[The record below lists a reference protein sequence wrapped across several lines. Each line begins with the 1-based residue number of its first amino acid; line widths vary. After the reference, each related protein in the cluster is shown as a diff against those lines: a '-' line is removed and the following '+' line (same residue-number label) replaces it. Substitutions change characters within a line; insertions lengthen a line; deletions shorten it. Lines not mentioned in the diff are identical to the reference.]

1 MSIQA
6 TMDALPRI
14 LISKVDEKRLTAIAT
29 AASQRVPEASAALL
43 GELERAEVLP
53 ETAMPA
59 DVVRISSIIEFE
71 VDDGRR
77 LKVQLVLP
85 ENADINA
92 GRISVLTPVGAA
104 LIGLSPGQ
112 SMEWSGNDGKERLL
126 SNRTIR
132 CKTLFNSLVVTFSRC
147 RAPHRF
153 RNASWPRCVDRC
165 SITAVLNSRNS
176 PIGCCREFGPSSGQK
191 VRSSCFL
198 RLARGPWRRHS

>member
-14 LISKVDEKRLTAIAT
+14 LISKADEKRLTAIAT

-43 GELERAEVLP
+43 TELERADVLP

-59 DVVRISSIIEFE
+59 DVVRIGSIIEFE

-85 ENADINA
+85 EDADINA
-92 GRISVLTPVGAA
+92 GKISVLTPVGAA

-112 SMEWSGNDGKERLL
+112 AMEWSGNDGKECLL
-126 SNRTIR
+126 TV
-132 CKTLFNSLVVTFSRC
+132 LAVSR
-147 RAPHRF
+147 PQ
-153 RNASWPRCVDRC
+153 SD
-165 SITAVLNSRNS
+165 
-176 PIGCCREFGPSSGQK
+176 
-191 VRSSCFL
+191 
-198 RLARGPWRRHS
+198 

>member
-6 TMDALPRI
+6 TLDALPRI
-14 LISKVDEKRLTAIAT
+14 IISKAEEKRLTAIAT
-29 AASQRVPEASAALL
+29 AASQHVPEASAALL
-43 GELERAEVLP
+43 SELERAEVLP
-53 ETAMPA
+53 EKAMPA
-59 DVVRISSIIEFE
+59 DVVRIGSIISFE

-126 SNRTIR
+126 TV
-132 CKTLFNSLVVTFSRC
+132 LAVSRS
-147 RAPHRF
+147 
-153 RNASWPRCVDRC
+153 ASMPGSV
-165 SITAVLNSRNS
+165 
-176 PIGCCREFGPSSGQK
+176 F
-191 VRSSCFL
+191 
-198 RLARGPWRRHS
+198 

>member
-14 LISKVDEKRLTAIAT
+14 LISKADEKRLTAIAT

-43 GELERAEVLP
+43 TELERADVLP

-59 DVVRISSIIEFE
+59 DVIRIGSIIEFE

-92 GRISVLTPVGAA
+92 GKISVLTPVGAA

-112 SMEWSGNDGKERLL
+112 AMEWSGNDGKERLL
-126 SNRTIR
+126 TV
-132 CKTLFNSLVVTFSRC
+132 LAVSR
-147 RAPHRF
+147 PQ
-153 RNASWPRCVDRC
+153 SD
-165 SITAVLNSRNS
+165 
-176 PIGCCREFGPSSGQK
+176 
-191 VRSSCFL
+191 
-198 RLARGPWRRHS
+198 

>member
-14 LISKVDEKRLTAIAT
+14 VISNAEEKRLTAIAT
-29 AASQRVPEASAALL
+29 AASQRVPEGAAALL
-43 GELERAEVLP
+43 SELERAEVLP

-59 DVVRISSIIEFE
+59 DVVRIGSIIEFE

-112 SMEWSGNDGKERLL
+112 TMEWSGNDGKERLL
-126 SNRTIR
+126 NV
-132 CKTLFNSLVVTFSRC
+132 LAVSR
-147 RAPHRF
+147 PQ
-153 RNASWPRCVDRC
+153 SD
-165 SITAVLNSRNS
+165 
-176 PIGCCREFGPSSGQK
+176 
-191 VRSSCFL
+191 
-198 RLARGPWRRHS
+198 

>member
-53 ETAMPA
+53 ETAMFA

-71 VDDGRR
+71 VDDGRC

-126 SNRTIR
+126 TV
-132 CKTLFNSLVVTFSRC
+132 LAVSRPQC
-147 RAPHRF
+147 
-153 RNASWPRCVDRC
+153 D
-165 SITAVLNSRNS
+165 
-176 PIGCCREFGPSSGQK
+176 
-191 VRSSCFL
+191 
-198 RLARGPWRRHS
+198 

>member
-6 TMDALPRI
+6 TMDTLPRI
-14 LISKVDEKRLTAIAT
+14 VISKADEKRLTAIAT
-29 AASQRVPEASAALL
+29 ASAALL

-53 ETAMPA
+53 ETAMPT
-59 DVVRISSIIEFE
+59 DVVRIDSIIAFE

-126 SNRTIR
+126 TV
-132 CKTLFNSLVVTFSRC
+132 L
-147 RAPHRF
+147 
-153 RNASWPRCVDRC
+153 
-165 SITAVLNSRNS
+165 AV
-176 PIGCCREFGPSSGQK
+176 K
-191 VRSSCFL
+191 
-198 RLARGPWRRHS
+198 

>member
-14 LISKVDEKRLTAIAT
+14 LISKADEKRLTAIAT

-43 GELERAEVLP
+43 SELERADVLP

-59 DVVRISSIIEFE
+59 DVVRIGSIIEFE

-85 ENADINA
+85 EDADINA
-92 GRISVLTPVGAA
+92 GKISVLTPVGAA

-112 SMEWSGNDGKERLL
+112 AMEWSGNDGKERLL
-126 SNRTIR
+126 TV
-132 CKTLFNSLVVTFSRC
+132 LAVSR
-147 RAPHRF
+147 PQ
-153 RNASWPRCVDRC
+153 SD
-165 SITAVLNSRNS
+165 
-176 PIGCCREFGPSSGQK
+176 
-191 VRSSCFL
+191 
-198 RLARGPWRRHS
+198 

>member
-1 MSIQA
+1 MSMLA
-6 TMDALPRI
+6 TIDSLPRI
-14 LISKVDEKRLTAIAT
+14 LVSKTDEKRLTAIAT

-43 GELERAEVLP
+43 SELERADVLP
-53 ETAMPA
+53 ETAMPT
-59 DVVRISSIIEFE
+59 DVVRIGSIIEFE

-126 SNRTIR
+126 TV
-132 CKTLFNSLVVTFSRC
+132 LAVSR
-147 RAPHRF
+147 PQ
-153 RNASWPRCVDRC
+153 SDR
-165 SITAVLNSRNS
+165 
-176 PIGCCREFGPSSGQK
+176 G
-191 VRSSCFL
+191 
-198 RLARGPWRRHS
+198 

>member
-1 MSIQA
+1 MSIQV

-14 LISKVDEKRLTAIAT
+14 LISKAEEKRLTAIAT

-43 GELERAEVLP
+43 SELERAEVLP
-53 ETAMPA
+53 EMAMPA
-59 DVVRISSIIEFE
+59 DVVRIGSIIEFE

-112 SMEWSGNDGKERLL
+112 SMVWSGNDGKERVLTVL
-126 SNRTIR
+126 A
-132 CKTLFNSLVVTFSRC
+132 VSR
-147 RAPHRF
+147 PQ
-153 RNASWPRCVDRC
+153 SD
-165 SITAVLNSRNS
+165 
-176 PIGCCREFGPSSGQK
+176 
-191 VRSSCFL
+191 
-198 RLARGPWRRHS
+198 

>member
-1 MSIQA
+1 MSMLA
-6 TMDALPRI
+6 TIDSLPRI
-14 LISKVDEKRLTAIAT
+14 LVSKTDEKRLTAIAT

-43 GELERAEVLP
+43 SELERADVLP
-53 ETAMPA
+53 ETAMPT
-59 DVVRISSIIEFE
+59 DVVRIGSIIEFE

-126 SNRTIR
+126 TV
-132 CKTLFNSLVVTFSRC
+132 LAVSR
-147 RAPHRF
+147 PQ
-153 RNASWPRCVDRC
+153 S
-165 SITAVLNSRNS
+165 
-176 PIGCCREFGPSSGQK
+176 E
-191 VRSSCFL
+191 
-198 RLARGPWRRHS
+198 RG

>member
-14 LISKVDEKRLTAIAT
+14 VISKAEEKRLTAIAT

-43 GELERAEVLP
+43 SELERADVLP
-53 ETAMPA
+53 ETAMAA
-59 DVVRISSIIEFE
+59 DVVRIGSIIEFE

-77 LKVQLVLP
+77 LKVQVALP

-92 GRISVLTPVGAA
+92 GKISVLTPVGAA

-126 SNRTIR
+126 TVL
-132 CKTLFNSLVVTFSRC
+132 TVSR
-147 RAPHRF
+147 RQSA
-153 RNASWPRCVDRC
+153 
-165 SITAVLNSRNS
+165 
-176 PIGCCREFGPSSGQK
+176 
-191 VRSSCFL
+191 
-198 RLARGPWRRHS
+198 